1 MRCLARDWTND
12 GNFAPAGI
20 DARHSACALA
30 SPHGPAVA
38 HHVMHAGNRALRRR
52 RAPLDAEAPCLAIA
66 HGAVARACFE
76 QPHAQP
82 MPVFAHPRLEALA
95 WFRAVVTGDD
105 FGAGHGRRLRAIHS
119 ARSQPLR
126 MPTTTKRTHES
137 AIARTAEALRIH
149 SAMAPTR
156 STR

>member
-66 HGAVARACFE
+66 HGAVARDAEAPCLAIAHGAVARACLE

-82 MPVFAHPRLEALA
+82 LPVFAHPRLEAL
-95 WFRAVVTGDD
+95 
-105 FGAGHGRRLRAIHS
+105 
-119 ARSQPLR
+119 P
-126 MPTTTKRTHES
+126 
-137 AIARTAEALRIH
+137 
-149 SAMAPTR
+149 
-156 STR
+156 